1 MLSVS
6 IQFPGIGVRSRDWL
20 EHHPD
25 ETQAILAECK
35 GRYPK
40 CLCRPAGVEL
50 YIACRTR
57 FYLARLPN
65 SGPRHAPF
73 CPSYEPD
80 PSLCGRGVYS
90 SAALSDRTDGRTS
103 VKLDVPLL
111 IRGGGGE
118 PPPIGPLSGAAN
130 RTTRDTMTLR
140 GLLHL
145 LWERAGFNRWSPRM
159 AGRRHYRQLHKYVL
173 EAAES
178 VIVGR
183 RALTS
188 HLYMPEPFE
197 KAHSL
202 EIEARRRRVFNTLS
216 RTASGAPKRLMVL
229 GQVKVLTQSAHG
241 SGIRFA
247 HTPPA
252 FVVWY
257 DRGLGGRLERA
268 ARFAFL
274 EWPILHPEFHL
285 IVLLTMQ
292 RTRQGKWKA
301 DALASM
307 VTTTDYI
314 PVDSIDEA
322 ILSKRLVESERYFY
336 KPLSYDSDGDRFPN
350 FLLSDAADVPV
361 PLEIV
366 SRAGVAGAARNLRIA
381 HYLERD
387 QPHWTWDVHED
398 REPPA
403 LLSRFRSAS

>member
-6 IQFPGIGVRSRDWL
+6 IQFPGVGVKSREWL
-20 EHHPD
+20 DQHPH

-35 GRYPK
+35 GQYPK
-40 CLCRPAGVEL
+40 CLCRSGGVEL

-80 PSLCGRGVYS
+80 PSLCGRGAYS
-90 SAALSDRTDGRTS
+90 SIALSDRSDGRTS

-111 IRGGGGE
+111 IRGGRGE
-118 PPPIGPLSGAAN
+118 PPSTGPLSGEADQ
-130 RTTRDTMTLR
+130 TTRDTMTLR

-159 AGRRHYRQLHKYVL
+159 AGRRHYRQLYKYIL
-173 EAAES
+173 EAAET
-178 VIVGR
+178 VVVGR
-183 RALTS
+183 RALTA

-202 EIEARRRRVFNTLS
+202 EIEARRQRAFETLS
-216 RTASGAPKRLMVL
+216 QTASGAPKRMMVL
-229 GQVKVLTQSAHG
+229 GQVKAFTQSAHS
-241 SGIRFA
+241 SGVRFA
-247 HTPPA
+247 HAPPS

-257 DRGLGGRLERA
+257 DRGLGRKVEKA

-274 EWPILHPEFHL
+274 DWPILHPDFHL
-285 IVLLTMQ
+285 IILLTMQ
-292 RTRQGKWKA
+292 RPRRGTWKA

-314 PVDSIDEA
+314 PVDSIEEA

-336 KPLSYDSDGDRFPN
+336 KPLSYDSDGVRFPN
-350 FLLSDAADVPV
+350 FLLTDAADEPV

-366 SRAGVAGAARNLRIA
+366 SRGGAPAAARNVRIA

-387 QPHWTWDVHED
+387 QLHWTWDVHED

-403 LLSRFRSAS
+403 LLSRFRSVS